1 MMEKEPNG
9 FFKRK
14 TTWAALSSIGA
25 GVGGFMTKTADPM
38 TALTLVLQGF
48 MALGIRSAI
57 ATEPTR

>member
-25 GVGGFMTKTADPM
+25 GLGGFMTKTADPM
-38 TALTLVLQGF
+38 TAITLVLQGL
-48 MALGIRSAI
+48 MALGIRSSI
-57 ATEPTR
+57 AKQTEP